1 MTTMKGKPSF
11 MDLFSYHL
19 MQDLWNNDSIK
30 CKEQR
35 KYHSSDEDGTTATT
49 NTNTTSSLSF
59 SFHFS
64 TEFRT
69 KENKS
74 NKHCHVYFWDITFEL
89 NHADD
94 VVSTHTPH
102 DLIDSK
108 ISIRLGALIEFQKGA
123 LYIQTNPLNKNYLM
137 SFADGICIEDTG
149 PIQMAKVFLEAF
161 EACVI
166 KECTLVVAEKDGTST
181 VSIQMVHYHPGLN
194 QNVRL
199 FHAQVNDYRTG
210 YVGPISLNLFETHVF
225 HPTLRSMELFQD
237 WWSQHFIIDQCS
249 NSVEED
255 IFNKEPDSKA
265 KNQSND
271 TRILPSVTHTNPL
284 WNEEQNDGTHH
295 VTATTATT
303 TSSSSSAQP
312 TKRPRMNAQPLHGVI
327 RYKKKKKS
335 KLIYET
341 M

>member
-1 MTTMKGKPSF
+1 M
-11 MDLFSYHL
+11 H
-19 MQDLWNNDSIK
+19 DLWNSDSIK

-35 KYHSSDEDGTTATT
+35 KYHSSDDDDS
-49 NTNTTSSLSF
+49 NSNTTSSLSL

-64 TEFRT
+64 TEFKT

-74 NKHCHVYFWDITFEL
+74 NNHCHIYVWDITFEL

-94 VVSTHTPH
+94 VASTRTPH

-123 LYIQTNPLNKNYLM
+123 LYIQTNPLDQNYLM

-161 EACVI
+161 EACII
-166 KECTLVVAEKDGTST
+166 KECNLVVVEKDGTST
-181 VSIQMVHYHPGLN
+181 VSIQMVHYHPGLD

-210 YVGPISLNLFETHVF
+210 YVGSIPLNLFETHLC
-225 HPTLRSMELFQD
+225 HPTLRFMELFQD
-237 WWSQHFIIDQCS
+237 WWSQHFIMDQCFS
-249 NSVEED
+249 SVGED
-255 IFNKEPDSKA
+255 ISTMEPDAKA
-265 KNQSND
+265 KNQCND
-271 TRILPSVTHTNPL
+271 TRILSPVTHTNPL

-295 VTATTATT
+295 VTAITTITT
-303 TSSSSSAQP
+303 TSSTQP
-312 TKRPRMNAQPLHGVI
+312 KKRPRINAQPLHGVL
-327 RYKKKKKS
+327 RSKKKKKKTS